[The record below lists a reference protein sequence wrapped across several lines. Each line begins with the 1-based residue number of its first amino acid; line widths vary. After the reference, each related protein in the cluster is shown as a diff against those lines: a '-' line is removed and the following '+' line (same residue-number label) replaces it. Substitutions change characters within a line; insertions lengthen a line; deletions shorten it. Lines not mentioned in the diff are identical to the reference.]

1 MTCTDRDSCTS
12 HGSSQRLWRCF
23 QKPKAQRCG
32 IRPNSMCSKANPF
45 PHGQQ
50 RGFREQEEYELVPVG
65 RAKNESM
72 DKNVSACS
80 TLLSLSLS
88 LSWKVQRLEETCRE
102 SKEMNIRSFFLCFPS
117 RQFNRGVLPHL
128 TPPSCLA
135 LGLQHCAY
143 RNPARALWHCGRAY
157 FLRAYFL
164 RALCTTFLLRLHGL
178 KDGEVDD
185 SLPRSCFLLN
195 LQ

>member
-88 LSWKVQRLEETCRE
+88 LLESTKTRRDVSGVKRDEHTIILPLF
-102 SKEMNIRSFFLCFPS
+102 SFPS
-117 RQFNRGVLPHL
+117 IQPRC
-128 TPPSCLA
+128 PSSS
-135 LGLQHCAY
+135 Y
-143 RNPARALWHCGRAY
+143 SSI
-157 FLRAYFL
+157 
-164 RALCTTFLLRLHGL
+164 
-178 KDGEVDD
+178 V
-185 SLPRSCFLLN
+185 PRSWAATLCL
-195 LQ
+195 